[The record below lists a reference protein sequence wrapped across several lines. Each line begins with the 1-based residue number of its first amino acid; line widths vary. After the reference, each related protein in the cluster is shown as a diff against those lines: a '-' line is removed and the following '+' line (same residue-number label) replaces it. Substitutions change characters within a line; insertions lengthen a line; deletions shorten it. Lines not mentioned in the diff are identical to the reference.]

1 MGNLCDYAAA
11 ATASFSE
18 CPFGAVDSLLLST
31 LSYLHLEGLV
41 PGPDQPGRS
50 ITIREL
56 AHPDLRPRLFI
67 HMLEVQETGR
77 LLEAAAGS
85 PRFADVRLAL
95 HVDDYRPAEKQQFAA
110 LCCLTGDGHCR
121 LVFRGTDSTLPGWR
135 ESVSLLTHR
144 QIPAQA
150 AASAW
155 LAEVARL
162 RPEALTFSGH
172 SKGGNLAIY
181 AAIYAAPD
189 VAARIRRIY
198 VHDAP
203 GFHDDVLARPGC
215 ARIALRVE
223 KTMPRMAIVGLLL
236 EQPGPP
242 ARIVRAEGFAGAQHS
257 PFTWLIEDG
266 DFITAAEV
274 SPFSRAF
281 VRGLMSWRERFNDDE
296 LERFYDA
303 LFTLIEAGGIQ
314 DFAELASAPRLPL
327 AEVRRALETV
337 TPDERRIFAQAIR
350 ALVASLL
357 GLPAD
362 TDES

>member
-11 ATASFSE
+11 ARASFVE
-18 CPFGAVDSLLLST
+18 RPFGAVDSLLLST
-31 LSYLHLEGLV
+31 LSYLHLEGIV
-41 PGPDQPGRS
+41 PGLDEPGRS

-56 AHPDLRPRLFI
+56 ARPDWQPRLLI
-67 HMLEVQETGR
+67 HMLEAGETVR
-77 LLEAAAGS
+77 LLETAAAS
-85 PRFADVRLAL
+85 PRFAAVRLSL
-95 HVDDYRPAEKQQFAA
+95 HVDDFRPAEKKQFAA

-155 LAEVARL
+155 LGEVARL

-181 AAIYAAPD
+181 AALDATPA

-198 VHDAP
+198 AHDAP
-203 GFHDDVLARPGC
+203 GFHADVLARPGC
-215 ARIALRVE
+215 ARIAPRIE
-223 KTMPRMAIVGLLL
+223 TTMPRMAIVGLLL
-236 EQPGPP
+236 EQQGPP
-242 ARIVRAEGFAGAQHS
+242 PRIVRAEGFAGAQHS
-257 PFTWLIEDG
+257 PFAWLIEDG
-266 DFITAAEV
+266 DFVTEAEV
-274 SPFSRAF
+274 SPFTRAF

-296 LERFYDA
+296 LERFFDA
-303 LFTLIEAGGIQ
+303 LFTLIEAGGIE

-327 AEVRRALETV
+327 AEVRRALEAV